1 MCLVNNFKYMVL
13 LEGTHRVV
21 VVLEVDTTTVL
32 ERNTAVVA
40 EDEVGVTLAPFH
52 AVLSAP
58 WPSNPACPHT
68 CLGTE
73 AHTQGVVTV
82 GGADQSCAEKEG

>member
-1 MCLVNNFKYMVL
+1 MV
-13 LEGTHRVV
+13 VA
-21 VVLEVDTTTVL
+21 LEVNTTTLL

-58 WPSNPACPHT
+58 WPSNLAWPHT

-82 GGADQSCAEKEG
+82 GGADQSCTEKKG